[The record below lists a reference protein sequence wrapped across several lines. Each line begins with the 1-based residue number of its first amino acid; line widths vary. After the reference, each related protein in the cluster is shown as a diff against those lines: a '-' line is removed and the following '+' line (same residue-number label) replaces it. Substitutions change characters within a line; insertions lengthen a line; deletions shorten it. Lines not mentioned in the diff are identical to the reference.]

1 MPVQYEKWLRPSL
14 VLGGLTLLVH
24 LLFNAGY
31 GISRDELYFIV
42 CGQRL
47 DWGYVD
53 QPPIVPMLAAWS
65 YALAGDWLIGFRLIP
80 ALTLSATVAMT
91 AEFVRVVGGG
101 RYAQWLAGACTAV
114 APLFLAMGMIFTT
127 DTFQPLTW
135 LACAWILVRLEQTR
149 DERWWLA
156 LGAVVGFSLLSKY
169 MMAFYVVAL
178 AIGLLAT
185 TLRTSLLKPWIYVGA
200 ALAAVIVLPNVLWQ
214 QSHDWPFIELGKAGV
229 NGKNIALSPWSY
241 FTQQLILVGPWAAP
255 VWLSG
260 LWWGLRKPGLA
271 VLRALPIAYVLL
283 FAFFVANHGKASYI
297 TAIYPALLAMG
308 AIAIESWVANALA
321 RGGAVV
327 AIAISGAVIAPFA
340 LPMMSED
347 AFIRYSAAF
356 GMSASSTAGEN
367 QEQGTLPQVFA
378 DMHGWPDM
386 AAKVA
391 QVYWSLPAQDRA
403 KAVFFGSNYGEAAAI
418 DVYGRHLGLPP
429 AVSGH
434 NNYFLWGPRGHDGS
448 VVIIIGGTPEQ
459 YASLFGSVTLAGRT
473 DSPYAMP
480 YETNQP
486 IYVLRD
492 MKPPLQTYWPETK
505 HYQ

>member
-1 MPVQYEKWLRPSL
+1 MLVPYEKWLRPSL

-24 LLFNAGY
+24 LFFNTGY

-47 DWGYVD
+47 AWGYVD
-53 QPPIVPMLAAWS
+53 QPPLVPMLAAWS

-80 ALTLSATVAMT
+80 ALALSATVAMT
-91 AEFVRVVGGG
+91 AEFVRVAGGG
-101 RYAQWLAGACTAV
+101 RYAQWLAGLCTAL

-127 DTFQPLTW
+127 DTFQPITW

-149 DERWWLA
+149 DQRWWLA
-156 LGAVVGFSLLSKY
+156 FGVVVGFSLLSKY

-185 TLRTSLLKPWIYVGA
+185 PLRTSLLKPWVYAGA
-200 ALAAVIVLPNVLWQ
+200 ALAAVIVLPNILWQ

-241 FTQQLILVGPWAAP
+241 FTQQLILMGPLAAP

-260 LWWGLRKPGLA
+260 LWMGLRKPSFA
-271 VLRALPIAYVLL
+271 AFRALPIAYVLL
-283 FAFFVANHGKASYI
+283 FAFFVVNHGKSSYL
-297 TAIYPALLAMG
+297 TSIYPVLLAMG
-308 AIAIESWVANALA
+308 AIAIEGWIVNAVV
-321 RGGAVV
+321 RGGALV
-327 AIAISGAVIAPFA
+327 AIAISGAVSTPFA
-340 LPMMSED
+340 LPVMSEE
-347 AFIRYSAAF
+347 AFIRYSTAL

-367 QEQGTLPQVFA
+367 QAQGKLPQLFA
-378 DMHGWPDM
+378 DMHGWPEM
-386 AAKVA
+386 AEKVA
-391 QVYWSLPAQDRA
+391 KVYWSLPPQDRA
-403 KAVFFGSNYGEAAAI
+403 RAVFFGSNYGEAAAI
-418 DVYGRHLGLPP
+418 DVYGKRLGLPP

-434 NNYFLWGPRGHDGS
+434 NNYHLWGPRGHDGS
-448 VVIIIGGTPEQ
+448 VVIIIGGTPSQ
-459 YASLFGSVTLAGRT
+459 YASLFGSVVLAGRT

-480 YETNQP
+480 YETDQP

-492 MKPPLQTYWPETK
+492 MKPPLGTYWPETK